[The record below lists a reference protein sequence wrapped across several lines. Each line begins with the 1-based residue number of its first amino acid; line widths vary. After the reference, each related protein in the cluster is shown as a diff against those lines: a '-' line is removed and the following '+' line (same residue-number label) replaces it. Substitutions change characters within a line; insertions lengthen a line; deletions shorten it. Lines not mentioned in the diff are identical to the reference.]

1 VKLDVLRQRDHRD
14 RRVLDDLRETAGE
27 KMKVWMKMGGQSLDD
42 PMMDGRS
49 MVLMKRDVKKG
60 DRLMV
65 ALADRYLID
74 RCCVDALPLLTP
86 IFIS

>member
-1 VKLDVLRQRDHRD
+1 VKLDVLHRRDHRD
-14 RRVLDDLRETAGE
+14 RHVLDDLHEIAGE

-60 DRLMV
+60 DHLMV
-65 ALADRYLID
+65 ALVGRYLID
-74 RCCVDALPLLTP
+74 HCCVDALPLLTP
-86 IFIS
+86 IF